1 MLILKEPVK
10 LKSLSPIIRR
20 TDGFYE
26 RMHANYQVLWAKY
39 GPEDLFHLLSLPPQ
53 VYVNEG
59 GMTTFVTQ
67 NHNQM
72 NQEVRLLLVH
82 NLINRLMTAE
92 PSRLTYQDMVYVQTM
107 LQRLGVK
114 NVSEFMEQLY
124 ETREDTQNIRKLT
137 GLYEKNM
144 TVLKEA
150 VQTAGADGNIR
161 ERKKADRMPGERKDQ
176 AKENKRPY
184 IYWLH
189 QEIFRHLRT
198 ETVYHTAVA
207 FQKDAVYHYDQIKE
221 QEAKMAGQAR
231 TLAVLRLHRLHQEVL
246 TEETPLVSHRMNL
259 YEEGTGGEPGGKDRI
274 LQELA
279 GAVLL
284 NLTDDLYQL
293 RAEEISENR
302 SSWYR
307 IQGDLRE
314 IIQNTLDRFQAYH
327 LSGISEIQQE
337 IRHTLQRSVN
347 EFREQEILRLREIL
361 ETEEGQEEEAADVSV
376 LAIREEL
383 ERKREEERAVSR
395 ELMELIR
402 EQEILRQDDSRSGGG
417 NLSER
422 QQILEWN
429 DRGGS
434 ETEMHKFAVER
445 MHRMIGAE
453 ERRALEELNQTN
465 QSLQRQNLPDQSEN
479 QPFSN
484 AEEKEQVHA
493 LREEVRRL
501 NEENR
506 RKMKE
511 TVEESRQ
518 KMEEA
523 VEENRNSSVQIDR
536 ERTRKETLLLLEHP
550 ELAGRYFQEEEPP
563 EREEAEIIARLLE
576 RMEEHT
582 RLTEEIRRLEHLIEP
597 LEGSTKRLTEAM
609 SAKEGQTDILH
620 RQAAVDYEQIWTEL
634 TAFLTY
640 LDAEKDSEE
649 RADVSQ
655 IQKVLEGHKR
665 QKTSAGDRKV
675 VAKRLLVLRDTLTEL
690 ERMMHTE
697 MQTGQTEMQRMQPG
711 MAEMQRMQSGM
722 AEMQNRQPETA
733 ETQSRQT
740 GIMETQAV
748 WFEKRKTAKP
758 AETEHAEHTEHTEQ
772 RTEIQRSEIRR
783 NYAETLHQICQ
794 ILDGYQIRED
804 GSSTEQTVRQAS
816 SQKKNLLEL
825 LRSSENLLLSEPA
838 GQREPVHVLDM
849 QRELLHGQE
858 KMIDRINVSEA
869 EKEVVR
875 VSEKIRQRRVQ
886 AVREYLDTIEKY
898 QITEARFEEAHQ
910 TMEESR
916 LILYRTAVRPPRQGQ
931 VHQLLKE
938 AGHRAVR
945 REQDTLQQKVQLYH
959 KRQEIF
965 GGEMVMEEIRNLSG
979 VRQNVNTVHTDSQTR
994 IQNEPVK
1001 QQKHQIHVQTENAV
1015 KKSAGDISE
1024 MVQRGVQRQIDNISN
1039 QVYRRLER
1047 RLSDDRKRRGY

>member
-67 NHNQM
+67 NHNQV

-82 NLINRLMTAE
+82 NLINRLMTTE
-92 PSRLTYQDMVYVQTM
+92 VSRLTYQDMVYVQTM

-150 VQTAGADGNIR
+150 VQTVGADGNIR
-161 ERKKADRMPGERKDQ
+161 ERKKADGMPGEREDQ
-176 AKENKRPY
+176 AKENKRSY

-189 QEIFRHLRT
+189 QEIFRHLRS
-198 ETVYHTAVA
+198 EAVYHTAAA

-221 QEAKMAGQAR
+221 REAKMAGQAR

-327 LSGISEIQQE
+327 LSGISEIRQE

-361 ETEEGQEEEAADVSV
+361 ETEEGQEEDVADVSV

-395 ELMELIR
+395 ELTELIR
-402 EQEILRQDDSRSGGG
+402 EQEIFRQDDS
-417 NLSER
+417 
-422 QQILEWN
+422 
-429 DRGGS
+429 GS
-434 ETEMHKFAVER
+434 KR

-484 AEEKEQVHA
+484 PEEKEQVYI

-563 EREEAEIIARLLE
+563 KREEAEITVRLLE

-597 LEGSTKRLTEAM
+597 LERSTKRMTEAM
-609 SAKEGQTDILH
+609 SAKEGQTAILH
-620 RQAAVDYEQIWTEL
+620 RQAAADYEQIRTEL

-640 LDAEKDSEE
+640 LDSEKDSEE

-675 VAKRLLVLRDTLTEL
+675 VAKRLLMLRDTLTEL

-711 MAEMQRMQSGM
+711 MAEMQRMQPGM
-722 AEMQNRQPETA
+722 AEMQNRQHEMA
-733 ETQSRQT
+733 DTQSRQT
-740 GIMETQAV
+740 GITETQAV
-748 WFEKRKTAKP
+748 WFEKRKAAKP
-758 AETEHAEHTEHTEQ
+758 AETEHAEHTEQTEQ
-772 RTEIQRSEIRR
+772 RPEIQRSEIRR

-849 QRELLHGQE
+849 QRELQHGQE
-858 KMIDRINVSEA
+858 KMIDRIHVSEA

-910 TMEESR
+910 TIEESR

-1001 QQKHQIHVQTENAV
+1001 QQKYQIHVQTENAV

>member
-72 NQEVRLLLVH
+72 NQDVRLLLVH

-92 PSRLTYQDMVYVQTM
+92 VSRLTYQDMVYVQTM

-124 ETREDTQNIRKLT
+124 ETRKDTQNIRKLT

-144 TVLKEA
+144 TVLREA
-150 VQTAGADGNIR
+150 VQTTGADGNIR
-161 ERKKADRMPGERKDQ
+161 ERKKADRMPGEREEQ

-189 QEIFRHLRT
+189 QEIFRHLRS
-198 ETVYHTAVA
+198 EAVYHTAAA

-221 QEAKMAGQAR
+221 REAKMAGQVR

-327 LSGISEIQQE
+327 LSGITERRQE
-337 IRHTLQRSVN
+337 IRHTLQRSAN

-395 ELMELIR
+395 ELTELTRQQELIR
-402 EQEILRQDDSRSGGG
+402 EQEIIGRDHSKSEEQKLP
-417 NLSER
+417 ER
-422 QQILEWN
+422 QRILDWN

-434 ETEMHKFAVER
+434 ENEMHGAAAER
-445 MHRMIGAE
+445 MHRLTGAE

-465 QSLQRQNLPDQSEN
+465 QSLQNQNFAEQLEN

-484 AEEKEQVHA
+484 AKEKEQMYA

-511 TVEESRQ
+511 T
-518 KMEEA
+518 

-550 ELAGRYFQEEEPP
+550 ELAGRYIQKEEPP
-563 EREEAEIIARLLE
+563 KREEAEITARLLE

-597 LEGSTKRLTEAM
+597 LEGSTKRMTEAM
-609 SAKEGQTDILH
+609 RAKEGQTDILH
-620 RQAAVDYEQIWTEL
+620 RQAAADYEQIRTEL

-640 LDAEKDSEE
+640 LDSEKDSEE

-655 IQKVLEGHKR
+655 IQKALEGHKR

-697 MQTGQTEMQRMQPG
+697 MQTGQTEMQRMQLG
-711 MAEMQRMQSGM
+711 MAEMQRMQPGM
-722 AEMQNRQPETA
+722 AEIQNRQPETA

-740 GIMETQAV
+740 GITETQAV
-748 WFEKRKTAKP
+748 WFEKRKAAKP
-758 AETEHAEHTEHTEQ
+758 AETEHAEHTEQTEQ

-794 ILDGYQIRED
+794 ILDSYQIRED

-825 LRSSENLLLSEPA
+825 LRSSENLLLSRLA
-838 GQREPVHVLDM
+838 GQREPVHALDI
-849 QRELLHGQE
+849 QREQRHGQE
-858 KMIDRINVSEA
+858 KMIDRIHVSEA

-875 VSEKIRQRRVQ
+875 VSEEIRQRRGQ

-965 GGEMVMEEIRNLSG
+965 DGEMVMEEIRNLSG
-979 VRQNVNTVHTDSQTR
+979 VRPNVNTVHTDSQTR

-1001 QQKHQIHVQTENAV
+1001 QQKHQIHIQTENAV